1 MSIEYLGNKTRL
13 LDFIVAPIA
22 QTGVRSVA
30 DLFCGTATVSQALSY
45 RGIKV
50 VANDHMS
57 LCATLA
63 EAALLAPAR
72 PAFRGLEP
80 IMDMGDERSGY
91 ERAVATLNETNPTP
105 GYFHRTYSPASAKTG
120 PKRMYLTEAN
130 AAKVDAIR
138 DRIEQWTPLLTRGE
152 RALLLR
158 DLVAAVSKISNTAG
172 TYGCYLKR
180 WKQRALEPLELES
193 RPCIRG
199 RRPTGHEVHC
209 DEAATVLASAN
220 VEALYLDPP
229 YTKRQYAAYY
239 HLLETLV
246 RGDTPAVTGST
257 GLPRWQDRSSDFCY
271 RRRAPQALAGLIAAA
286 KAPHVF
292 LSYSDAGQIP
302 HEQVLAILRTRGTVR
317 WWEQSIPRYRSN
329 SRRQIASAVTERLYH
344 LALDDPA
351 KADEESEKRG

>member
-1 MSIEYLGNKTRL
+1 VSIEYLGNKTRL
-13 LDFIVAPIA
+13 LDFIVEPIVQA
-22 QTGVRSVA
+22 GVQSVA
-30 DLFCGTATVSQALSY
+30 DLFCGTASVSQALSR

-50 VANDHMS
+50 IANDHMS

-72 PAFRGLEP
+72 PAFRGLSCVV
-80 IMDMGDERSGY
+80 DMGDDGCSGY
-91 ERAVATLNETNPTP
+91 DAAVSMLNQIDPAP

-120 PKRMYLTEAN
+120 TKRMYLTEAN

-138 DRIEQWTPLLTRGE
+138 ARIEQWTPLMTRGE

-158 DLVAAVSKISNTAG
+158 DLVAAVSRISNTAG

-180 WKQRALEPLELES
+180 WKQRALEPLELKS
-193 RPCIRG
+193 RHGARG
-199 RRPTGHEVHC
+199 ARRTGHEVHC
-209 DEAATVLASAN
+209 GEAATVLATTK

-246 RGDTPAVTGST
+246 RGDTPVVTGST

-271 RRRAPQALAGLIAAA
+271 RRRAPQALSGLIAAT

-292 LSYSDAGQIP
+292 LSYSDEGQIP
-302 HEQVLAILRTRGTVR
+302 HEHVLEILRTRGTVR
-317 WWEQSIPRYRSN
+317 WWEQSISRYRSN
-329 SRRQIASAVTERLYH
+329 SRRQQASAVTERLYH
-344 LALDDPA
+344 LAL
-351 KADEESEKRG
+351 G